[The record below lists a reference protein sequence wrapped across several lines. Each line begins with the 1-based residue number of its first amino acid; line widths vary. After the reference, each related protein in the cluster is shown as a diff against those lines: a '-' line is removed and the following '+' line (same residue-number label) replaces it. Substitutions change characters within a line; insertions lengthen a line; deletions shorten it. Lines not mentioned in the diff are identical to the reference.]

1 MTFLSSRVIG
11 RGSAPPPAVVA
22 LIETP
27 SFSSVVAR
35 LPPVGRTR
43 RPRRFW
49 RSARTKGAGA
59 KPQGKRDCDAREFGV
74 SQQKIKQKDKDYRKF
89 LVNYKKFSIF
99 MKFPS
104 CKSSFVIRIIS
115 EFQTQLRLGASPRRP
130 QNHPCRVRIRSPR
143 SFRLQAAP
151 KAPPGRSRVPFPA
164 A

>member
-1 MTFLSSRVIG
+1 MTFLSSRDIG

-59 KPQGKRDCDAREFGV
+59 KPQGKRDCDARELGI
-74 SQQKIKQKDKDYRKF
+74 SQQKIKRKDKNYRKF
-89 LVNYKKFSIF
+89 LGNYEKFRIIV
-99 MKFPS
+99 KFLS
-104 CKSSFVIRIIS
+104 CKSSLTVGAIS
-115 EFQTQLRLGASPRRP
+115 
-130 QNHPCRVRIRSPR
+130 
-143 SFRLQAAP
+143 
-151 KAPPGRSRVPFPA
+151 
-164 A
+164 